1 MLRRMPTTAF
11 PLSLFDIAAS
21 SRVLWSKE
29 RFIREFE
36 SEFARFIGVKH
47 ASLADSGTAAF
58 YLVIKAFHQLTGK
71 NEVILPAY
79 TVPTLTLAMERAGL
93 KTKLCEISKETFNL
107 DYDQLEQVI
116 NKDTLCIV
124 PVHMFGYPCAM
135 APIQE
140 IAKAENVFLFEDACQ
155 APGARLST
163 KMVGSLGD
171 AACFSLCKGKNFSTF
186 NGGVATTNSDEIAE
200 RIRSLRDTLP
210 LYGALFSIST
220 ACKLTALSLAM
231 KPFFYKMLYPLIAP
245 FKSTEV
251 HTEFDPKH
259 FTEFQAALGKR
270 LLGKLEKTN
279 HIRKKNG
286 LKLIDSL
293 KSYDSLIIPQI
304 IEGAEPV
311 FNHLPVVLKRSELV
325 QPVRA
330 ALWRK
335 GIDTARMYERPIH
348 RIYDLGYDG
357 EQDPFPN
364 ATYVAER
371 LVTLP
376 THPYLK
382 DRDLENIIEVFSEFQ

>member
-1 MLRRMPTTAF
+1 MPTTAF
-11 PLSLFDIAAS
+11 PLSLLDIAAS
-21 SRVLWSKE
+21 SRVLWKRE
-29 RFIREFE
+29 DFINNFE

-47 ASLADSGTAAF
+47 AFLVDSGTAAF
-58 YLVIKAFHQLTGK
+58 YAVIKAFHHLTGK

-140 IAKAENVFLFEDACQ
+140 IAKANNVFVFEDACQ
-155 APGARLST
+155 APGAKIGD
-163 KMVGSLGD
+163 KMVGAIGD

-200 RIRSLRDTLP
+200 QLRRVRDTLRHHGP
-210 LYGALFSIST
+210 LFKIST

-231 KPFFYKMLYPLIAP
+231 KPFFYKVLYPLIAP

-251 HTEFDPKH
+251 HTEFDPMH
-259 FTEFQAALGKR
+259 FTGFQAALGKR
-270 LLGKLEKTN
+270 LLGKLERTN

-286 LKLIDSL
+286 LKLIDFLESF
-293 KSYDSLIIPQI
+293 DSLIISQI

-325 QPVRA
+325 QPVRT

-348 RIYDLGYDG
+348 HIYDLGYDMR
-357 EQDPFPN
+357 QDPFPN

-382 DRDLENIIEVFSEFQ
+382 DKDLENIIEVFSEFQ